1 MYEVAVRKIVM
12 DNSRLNPYSTIQK
25 SLTRKNI
32 ANDIYQHEWCK
43 PPKED
48 SDDPSCD
55 AAMTRAIR
63 LYNKAAKEMETLL
76 QGNYFNQVEEDHPQR
91 IQSQQ
96 LLLDSLNNIVAVYMK
111 QNEYYKAKKAAVEVL
126 KQDPKNLKGILR
138 AAKSALLDPA
148 STMEEVKA
156 ALEAAES
163 EITYKNP
170 NEEKELK
177 RLKTL
182 FKKKQQE
189 YKQKTKEMFGDKLK
203 TNTLGVDV
211 TTTTTD
217 DDNKSTTA
225 EKVESEGAGDS
236 MTKDIPII
244 ADDKESSTEESKSDK
259 GFWKTQAFTIFV
271 QIVVPIALFLL
282 YQLITKANRIAQETM
297 ATQDDYM
304 VTDAEVGEPEPEDI
318 LDLDL

>member
-1 MYEVAVRKIVM
+1 LLAVGEGDVLPALEMAIRFMETGQSARVWGHSKDAFGPGTRVFETTTVLPFANVMYEVAVRKIVM

-43 PPKED
+43 PPKND

-76 QGNYFNQVEEDHPQR
+76 QGTHFNQVEKYHPQR

-111 QNEYYKAKKAAVEVL
+111 QHEYHKAKQGAVEVL

-163 EITYKNP
+163 EITYQKS
-170 NEEKELK
+170 ERRKGTQT
-177 RLKTL
+177 TL
-182 FKKKQQE
+182 NRIDSPSKKAILAE
-189 YKQKTKEMFGDKLK
+189 VS
-203 TNTLGVDV
+203 TLQCKSSKPSSNSV
-211 TTTTTD
+211 
-217 DDNKSTTA
+217 KSTC
-225 EKVESEGAGDS
+225 V
-236 MTKDIPII
+236 
-244 ADDKESSTEESKSDK
+244 SSWAAISSR
-259 GFWKTQAFTIFV
+259 V
-271 QIVVPIALFLL
+271 
-282 YQLITKANRIAQETM
+282 NRIPTPSSS
-297 ATQDDYM
+297 
-304 VTDAEVGEPEPEDI
+304 VGHFCSKHLTLVLEG
-318 LDLDL
+318 L